1 MPKNKISEY
10 SATAAS
16 NTDIGG
22 IDIAEGCA
30 PSGINDAIRTLMK
43 QIKDLQA
50 GTSGDTIPVAAGGT
64 GATTASAARTAL
76 GATTTGNSL
85 FTAVDAAAGRAALG
99 ATTTGN
105 SLFTAADAAAARTT
119 IGAGVGSVTSV
130 TAGTGLS
137 GGAITTSGTINL
149 ANTAVVPGSYSATNL
164 TVDAQGRITAAS
176 NGVGGGGSVT
186 SVAGTGTVNGITLT
200 GTVTSSGNL
209 TLGGTLSGVN
219 LATQV
224 TGTLPVANGGT
235 GVTTSTGT
243 GSTVLSTSPTL
254 VTPVLGTPTS
264 ATLTNATGLPLA
276 TGVTGTLAVANGGTG
291 VTTSTGTG
299 SNVLN
304 TSPTLVT
311 PILGTPTSGTLTN
324 ATGLPLTTGVTG
336 TLPVANGGTGVAT
349 LTGVAH
355 GNGTGAF
362 TAATAAQIVT
372 AIGTTA
378 VTNTANIEV
387 ATTSNN
393 TAYKVPFT
401 NTAASTTGYYR
412 LFQDSTATFTYNP
425 DTNTLTAQQFAGNA
439 ASVTDGVYTT
449 GNQTIGGTKTF
460 SAGILTSI
468 VAAPSSGNLDLNGD
482 VTVVKATG
490 FAPNVDNSYV
500 LGSGSFRWS
509 TVYAGTGTINTSDLN
524 AKQDIALLDDAEKRV
539 ALRIKSQIKK
549 FRFKDAVIKK
559 GNDARIHIG
568 VIAQEVGDAFRAEGL
583 DPNHYGIFCYDE
595 WEETPEKPAGSRYG
609 VRYDELLA
617 FMIAA
622 L

>member
-85 FTAVDAAAGRAALG
+85 FTAVDAAAGRTALG

-105 SLFTAADAAAARTT
+105 SLFTAADAAAARTA

-137 GGAITTSGTINL
+137 GGAITSSGTIAL

-200 GTVTSSGNL
+200 GTVTSSGSL

-243 GSTVLSTSPTL
+243 GNAVLS
-254 VTPVLGTPTS
+254 
-264 ATLTNATGLPLA
+264 
-276 TGVTGTLAVANGGTG
+276 
-291 VTTSTGTG
+291 
-299 SNVLN
+299 

-311 PILGTPTSGTLTN
+311 PILGTPTSATLTN

-336 TLPVANGGTGVAT
+336 TLAVANGGTGVAT

-378 VTNTANIEV
+378 VTNANNIEV

-393 TAYKVPFT
+393 TAYKIPFT

-425 DTNTLTAQQFAGNA
+425 DTNTLTAGTFSGNA
-439 ASVTDGVYTT
+439 TSVTDGVYTT

-460 SAGILTSI
+460 SAGILTNAVS
-468 VAAPSSGNLDLNGD
+468 VSSGTNLALNGT
-482 VTVVKATG
+482 VTVVQG
-490 FAPNVDNSYV
+490 NSFVPNLDNVYT
-500 LGSGSFRWS
+500 LGAGSFRWS
-509 TVYAGTGTINTSDLN
+509 TVFAGTGTINTSDLN
-524 AKQDIALLDDAEKRV
+524 AKQDIAPLDDAEKRV
-539 ALRIKSQIKK
+539 ALRIKAQIKK
-549 FRFKDAVIKK
+549 FKFKDAVVKK
-559 GNDARIHIG
+559 GNDARIHVG

-609 VRYDELLA
+609 VRYEELLA
-617 FMIAA
+617 FMMAA